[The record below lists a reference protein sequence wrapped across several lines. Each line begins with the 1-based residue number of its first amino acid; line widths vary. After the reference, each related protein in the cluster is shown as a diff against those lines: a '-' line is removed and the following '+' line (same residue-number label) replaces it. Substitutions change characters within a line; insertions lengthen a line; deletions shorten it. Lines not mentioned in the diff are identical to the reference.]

1 MFLVEIE
8 AGREELYETAN
19 ALASAIRRG
28 AVGPQSRIFHRASSS
43 WVSIM
48 VHPEYKKAVAE
59 LAPEPLPPLARN
71 QWTFYGL
78 EPRGREVHHE
88 PAADTTLPTSQPA
101 ISEVPQAGAG
111 WRSFLSR
118 ALRGLASPPAPSVKP
133 GSYPDSHPPDCVATP
148 PTP

>member
-8 AGREELYETAN
+8 AGREELYETAS

-59 LAPEPLPPLARN
+59 LAPEPLPPLPRN

-78 EPRGREVHHE
+78 EPRGRELHHE
-88 PAADTTLPTSQPA
+88 AAADTDVTEGQPA
-101 ISEVPQAGAG
+101 SSEAPEAG
-111 WRSFLSR
+111 WRSFVSR
-118 ALRGLASPPAPSVKP
+118 ALRGLVSPPAPSVKP
-133 GSYPDSHPPDCVATP
+133 GS
-148 PTP
+148 